1 VEARRPRG
9 PSVRRAAACD
19 LARTG
24 GEDAPIEIVEYN
36 PAWPTR
42 FAAERERLRPLL
54 PGAEIHHIGSTAVPG
69 LPAKPVL
76 DLMALVEDVDAPV
89 AALIQAGGYQYPE
102 AFNAML
108 SRKRWLCRPTAAHR
122 THHLHLV
129 DDRTE
134 LDRHL
139 RFRDRLRA
147 SAPLADEYA
156 RVKRELAGRFANDRE
171 AYSEAKS
178 AFVRRVETA
187 VRDEF

>member
-1 VEARRPRG
+1 MEARRPRG
-9 PSVRRAAACD
+9 PSVRRAAARD
-19 LARTG
+19 LARAG
-24 GEDAPIEIVEYN
+24 GQDATIEIVEYDG
-36 PAWPTR
+36 AWPAR
-42 FAAERERLRPLL
+42 FDAERERLLPLL

-76 DLMALVEDVDAPV
+76 DLMALVDDVDAPV
-89 AALIQAGGYQYPE
+89 AALIEEGGYEYPE
-102 AFNAML
+102 AFNATL
-108 SRKRWLCRPTAAHR
+108 SRRRWLCRPSAAHR

-147 SAPLADEYA
+147 SATLADEYA
-156 RVKRELAGRFANDRE
+156 RLKRQLAGRLGDDRE

-178 AFVRRVETA
+178 AFIHRVETA
-187 VRDEF
+187 VRDEV